1 MRSSTR
7 SWLLGCSLCLGGAAG
22 AQNFAWDVR
31 TISGLGGNEAY
42 VVDLDD
48 LGRVYLNS
56 PLPGGYET
64 RGYIEDHGT
73 IRFIGGLG
81 DPLVASRMNAR
92 GEIRGIGRDEL
103 QRTYVYRNGVAI
115 PLVAP
120 GETTMAGGQALG
132 PNDRGQMVT
141 TYRMQD
147 ESYRTSIIQPDGRFV
162 DIGTLG
168 GHATWAIAMNQS
180 GQVAGISN
188 LPGTLGAQPTHAF
201 LYANGTMTDLGT
213 LGGSQSNARDLNE
226 RGQVLG
232 EASTGNEWHAFV
244 YDNGTMTDLGT
255 LGGATSVSADLNDL
269 GHAVGHSDLD
279 PAQSS
284 EDSHAFLYRDGRMID
299 LDPLFADSNSSFAT
313 RINNAGQVLATAMVT
328 DRRFNTRAAHLFFYD
343 NGQAIDLTDYMRTS
357 FNDVLNIEG
366 AWLNEAGQIALRTSI
381 AGETHIFLMTP
392 VPEPTTWA
400 LLLAGAAALAV
411 AGRRRQVS
419 QYRFTRFSYSSC

>member
-1 MRSSTR
+1 MRSPTR
-7 SWLLGCSLCLGGAAG
+7 SLLLSCGLCLAGTAA

-31 TISGLGGNEAY
+31 PIPGLGGYATY

-56 PLPGGYET
+56 QLPGGYET

-92 GEIRGIGRDEL
+92 GEIRGIGRDDL
-103 QRTYVYRNGVAI
+103 QRTYVYRNDVAV

-120 GETTMAGGQALG
+120 GETSMAGGQAFG
-132 PNDRGQMVT
+132 PNDRGQLVT

-147 ESYRTSIIQPDGRFV
+147 ESYRTSLIQPDGSFV

-168 GHATWAIAMNQS
+168 GHATWAVAMNQS

-201 LYANGTMTDLGT
+201 LYSNGTMTDLGT
-213 LGGSQSNARDLNE
+213 LGGSQSSARDLHE

-232 EASTGNEWHAFV
+232 EASTGNGVRAFV

-255 LGGATSVSADLNDL
+255 LGGTISVSADLNDL
-269 GHAVGHSDLD
+269 GHAVGYSDLD
-279 PAQSS
+279 PTQSS
-284 EDSHAFLYRDGRMID
+284 EESHAFLYRDGRMID
-299 LDPLFADSNSSFAT
+299 LDPLFADSNRSFAT

-328 DRRFNTRAAHLFFYD
+328 DRRFNTRASHLFFYD
-343 NGQAIDLTDYMRTS
+343 NGQALDLTEYMRAS
-357 FNDVLNIEG
+357 FNDVLIDA
-366 AWLNEAGQIALRTSI
+366 AWLNEAGQIALHTSI
-381 AGETHIFLMTP
+381 AGETHIFLMTT
-392 VPEPTTWA
+392 VTEPTTWA
-400 LLLAGAAALAV
+400 LLLAGVAALGATR
-411 AGRRRQVS
+411 ARQAS
-419 QYRFTRFSYSSC
+419 QYRFTRFS